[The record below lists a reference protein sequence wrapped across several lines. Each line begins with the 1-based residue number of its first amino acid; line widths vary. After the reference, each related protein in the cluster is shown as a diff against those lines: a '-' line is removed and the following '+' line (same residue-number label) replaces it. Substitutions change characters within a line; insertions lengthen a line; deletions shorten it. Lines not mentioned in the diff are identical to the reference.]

1 MDNKVN
7 IFCDICGTFGVL
19 YPGSDKSATFK
30 IFNSIMK
37 TFKMLAATAMVLSI
51 AACNS
56 NKVDGKADGADST
69 AVAEVPQKPTSTK
82 DLLPSKATVDSVSYL
97 LGIQLGSMIKNYNMG
112 DLNFNMI
119 KKGAADFVA
128 SKGNPRDEEFTKQ
141 FKVNP
146 EEMNRI
152 MNEFVQKRAEYVGAI
167 NKEKE
172 QKFLEANRK
181 KAGVQETESGLQYI
195 IAEAGSEVK
204 PTSNKDT
211 VYVHYKLSL
220 TDGTVIEEGKEEQD
234 AVMLTLN
241 RVIPAWTE
249 GLQLLGEGG
258 KATLYVPSELGYGER
273 GSNGIDPN
281 TTLVFDI
288 QLDSVK
294 HFVEPVVED
303 KK

>member
-19 YPGSDKSATFK
+19 CPGSDKSATFK

-128 SKGNPRDEEFTKQ
+128 SKGN
-141 FKVNP
+141 
-146 EEMNRI
+146 
-152 MNEFVQKRAEYVGAI
+152 RATRSSQSSSRSI
-167 NKEKE
+167 
-172 QKFLEANRK
+172 LR
-181 KAGVQETESGLQYI
+181 
-195 IAEAGSEVK
+195 
-204 PTSNKDT
+204 
-211 VYVHYKLSL
+211 
-220 TDGTVIEEGKEEQD
+220 
-234 AVMLTLN
+234 
-241 RVIPAWTE
+241 R
-249 GLQLLGEGG
+249 
-258 KATLYVPSELGYGER
+258 
-273 GSNGIDPN
+273 
-281 TTLVFDI
+281 
-288 QLDSVK
+288 
-294 HFVEPVVED
+294 
-303 KK
+303 

>member
-1 MDNKVN
+1 M
-7 IFCDICGTFGVL
+7 
-19 YPGSDKSATFK
+19 
-30 IFNSIMK
+30 
-37 TFKMLAATAMVLSI
+37 KMLAVTAMVLSA
-51 AACNS
+51 AACAS
-56 NKVDGKADGADST
+56 NKVDGKVDGADST
-69 AVAEVPQKPTSTK
+69 AVAAVPQKPVTAK

-97 LGIQLGSMIKNYNMG
+97 LGIQLGSMIKNYSMG

-128 SKGNPRDEEFTKQ
+128 AKGTPRDEDFGKQ

-152 MNEFVQKRAEYVGAI
+152 MNDFVQKRSEYVGAL

-172 QKFLEANRK
+172 RKFLESNRK
-181 KAGVQETESGLQYI
+181 KDGVQETESGLQYI
-195 IAEAGSEVK
+195 LAEAGSEVK
-204 PTSNKDT
+204 PGKKDT
-211 VYVHYKLSL
+211 VYVHYKLAL
-220 TDGTVIEEGKEEQD
+220 TDGTVIEEVAAEQPS
-234 AVMLTLN
+234 VMLTLN
-241 RVIPAWTE
+241 RVIAGWTE

-273 GSNGIDPN
+273 GSNGIEPFS
-281 TTLVFDI
+281 TLVFDI

-294 HFVEPVVED
+294 HFVEPVAED

>member
-1 MDNKVN
+1 
-7 IFCDICGTFGVL
+7 
-19 YPGSDKSATFK
+19 
-30 IFNSIMK
+30 MK
-37 TFKMLAATAMVLSI
+37 TLKMLAATAMILSI
-51 AACNS
+51 ASCNS
-56 NKVDGKADGADST
+56 NNVAGKADGADST
-69 AVAEVPQKPTSTK
+69 AVAAVPQKPTSAK
-82 DLLPSKATVDSVSYL
+82 DLLPSKAEVDSVSYL
-97 LGIQLGSMIKNYNMG
+97 LGIQLGSMIKSYNMG
-112 DLNFNMI
+112 ELNFNMI

-128 SKGNPRDEEFTKQ
+128 AKGNPRDEDFTKQ

-172 QKFLEANRK
+172 QKFFEANLK
-181 KAGVQETESGLQYI
+181 KDGVQETESGLQYI
-195 IAEAGSEVK
+195 ITEAGSDVK
-204 PTSNKDT
+204 PGPKDT
-211 VYVHYKLSL
+211 VYVHYKLAL
-220 TDGTVIEEGKEEQD
+220 TDGTVIEEVAADKD

-241 RVIPAWTE
+241 RVIPGWTE

-273 GSNGIDPN
+273 GSNGIEPN

>member
-1 MDNKVN
+1 
-7 IFCDICGTFGVL
+7 
-19 YPGSDKSATFK
+19 
-30 IFNSIMK
+30 MK
-37 TFKMLAATAMVLSI
+37 MFAATAMVLSI
-51 AACNS
+51 VACNS

-69 AVAEVPQKPTSTK
+69 AVAAVPQKPANAK
-82 DLLPSKATVDSVSYL
+82 DLLPSKAEVDSVSYL

-112 DLNFNMI
+112 ELNFGMI

-128 SKGNPRDEEFTKQ
+128 SKGNPRDEDFTKQ

-172 QKFLEANRK
+172 QKFFEANRK

-195 IAEAGSEVK
+195 IAEAGSDVK
-204 PTSNKDT
+204 PGAKDT
-211 VYVHYKLSL
+211 VFVHYKLAL
-220 TDGTVIEEGKEEQD
+220 TDGTVIEEVAADQS

-241 RVIPAWTE
+241 RVIPGWTE

-294 HFVEPVVED
+294 HFVEPVIED

>member
-1 MDNKVN
+1 
-7 IFCDICGTFGVL
+7 
-19 YPGSDKSATFK
+19 
-30 IFNSIMK
+30 MK
-37 TFKMLAATAMVLSI
+37 MFAAAAMALSI
-51 AACNS
+51 VACNS
-56 NKVDGKADGADST
+56 NKAAGKADGADST
-69 AVAEVPQKPTSTK
+69 AVAEVPQKPTSAK
-82 DLLPSKATVDSVSYL
+82 ELLPSKASVDSVSYL

-152 MNEFVQKRAEYVGAI
+152 MNEFIQKRAEYVGAI

-172 QKFLEANRK
+172 EKFFEANRK
-181 KAGVQETESGLQYI
+181 KSGVQETESGLQYI
-195 IAEAGSEVK
+195 ITEAGSDVK
-204 PTSNKDT
+204 PGAKDT
-211 VYVHYKLSL
+211 VYVHYKLAL
-220 TDGTVIEEGKEEQD
+220 TDGTVIEEVKEDQS

-241 RVIPAWTE
+241 RVIPGWTE

-258 KATLYVPSELGYGER
+258 KATLYVPSALGYGER

>member
-1 MDNKVN
+1 M
-7 IFCDICGTFGVL
+7 L
-19 YPGSDKSATFK
+19 LSA
-30 IFNSIMK
+30 
-37 TFKMLAATAMVLSI
+37 V
-51 AACNS
+51 ACNS
-56 NKVDGKADGADST
+56 GNVSGKSDGADST
-69 AVAEVPQKPTSTK
+69 AVAAPVKPVSAK
-82 DLLPSKATVDSVSYL
+82 VLLPSKATVDSVSYL
-97 LGIQLGSMIKNYNMG
+97 LGIHLGSMIKNYNMG

-128 SKGNPRDEEFTKQ
+128 SKGTPRDEDFTKQ

-152 MNEFVQKRAEYVGAI
+152 MNEFIQKRTEYVGAV

-172 QKFLEANRK
+172 QKFLQANLK
-181 KAGVQETESGLQYI
+181 KEGVQVTESGLQYI

-204 PTSNKDT
+204 PTSGKDT

-220 TDGTVIEEGKEEQD
+220 TDGTVIEEVKEEQD

-241 RVIPAWTE
+241 RVVIPAWTE

>member
-69 AVAEVPQKPTSTK
+69 AVAEVPQKPTSAK

-167 NKEKE
+167 NMEKE

-220 TDGTVIEEGKEEQD
+220 TDGTVIEEVKEEQD

>member
-1 MDNKVN
+1 
-7 IFCDICGTFGVL
+7 
-19 YPGSDKSATFK
+19 
-30 IFNSIMK
+30 MK
-37 TFKMLAATAMVLSI
+37 TIKMLAVAALVLSTT
-51 AACNS
+51 ACNS
-56 NKVDGKADGADST
+56 NKVDGKVDGADST
-69 AVAEVPQKPTSTK
+69 AVATIPQKPVNAK

-97 LGIQLGSMIKNYNMG
+97 LGIQLGSMIKNYSMG

-119 KKGAADFVA
+119 KKGAEDFVA
-128 SKGNPRDEEFTKQ
+128 SKGNPRDEDFTKQ

-152 MNEFVQKRAEYVGAI
+152 MNDFIQKRSEYVGAI

-172 QKFLEANRK
+172 QKFLDSNRK

-204 PTSNKDT
+204 PGSKDT
-211 VYVHYKLSL
+211 VYVHYKLAL
-220 TDGTVIEEGKEEQD
+220 TDGTVVEEVTAEQD

-241 RVIPAWTE
+241 RVIPGWTE

-273 GSNGIDPN
+273 GTSGIDPYS
-281 TTLVFDI
+281 TLVFDI

>member
-1 MDNKVN
+1 
-7 IFCDICGTFGVL
+7 
-19 YPGSDKSATFK
+19 
-30 IFNSIMK
+30 
-37 TFKMLAATAMVLSI
+37 MLAATAMVLSI

-69 AVAEVPQKPTSTK
+69 AVAEVPQKPTSAK

-172 QKFLEANRK
+172 QKFLEANLK
-181 KAGVQETESGLQYI
+181 KEGVQATGSGLQYI

-204 PTSNKDT
+204 PTSERTPSMFTTSFPSPMAPSSRRSKRTRTRSCLPSTGSSLHGQKVSSFLVRVERLLFMSLQSLATASADLT
-211 VYVHYKLSL
+211 ASTLTRLSCS
-220 TDGTVIEEGKEEQD
+220 TSSS
-234 AVMLTLN
+234 TL
-241 RVIPAWTE
+241 
-249 GLQLLGEGG
+249 
-258 KATLYVPSELGYGER
+258 
-273 GSNGIDPN
+273 
-281 TTLVFDI
+281 
-288 QLDSVK
+288 
-294 HFVEPVVED
+294 
-303 KK
+303 

>member
-1 MDNKVN
+1 
-7 IFCDICGTFGVL
+7 
-19 YPGSDKSATFK
+19 
-30 IFNSIMK
+30 MK
-37 TFKMLAATAMVLSI
+37 TIKMLAVAAMVLST

-56 NKVDGKADGADST
+56 NKVDGKVDGADST
-69 AVAEVPQKPTSTK
+69 SVAIPQKSVNAK
-82 DLLPSKATVDSVSYL
+82 DLLPSKASVDSVSYL
-97 LGIQLGSMIKNYNMG
+97 LGIQLGSMIKNYSMG

-119 KKGAADFVA
+119 KKGAEDLVA
-128 SKGNPRDEEFTKQ
+128 AKGNPRDEDFTKQ

-152 MNEFVQKRAEYVGAI
+152 MNEFIQKRSEYVGAV

-172 QKFLEANRK
+172 QKFFENNRK
-181 KAGVQETESGLQYI
+181 KTGVQETESGLQYI
-195 IAEAGSEVK
+195 IAEAGSDVK
-204 PTSNKDT
+204 PGAKDT
-211 VYVHYKLSL
+211 VFVHYKLAL
-220 TDGTVIEEGKEEQD
+220 TDGTVIEEVAADQD

-241 RVIPAWTE
+241 RVIPGWTE

-273 GSNGIDPN
+273 GTNGIDPYS
-281 TTLVFDI
+281 TLVFDI

>member
-1 MDNKVN
+1 
-7 IFCDICGTFGVL
+7 
-19 YPGSDKSATFK
+19 
-30 IFNSIMK
+30 MK
-37 TFKMLAATAMVLSI
+37 TIKMFAVAAMVLSA

-56 NKVDGKADGADST
+56 NKVDGKVDGADST
-69 AVAEVPQKPTSTK
+69 AVAAVPQKPVNAK

-128 SKGNPRDEEFTKQ
+128 SKGNPRDEDFTDQ

-146 EEMNRI
+146 QEMNRI
-152 MNEFVQKRAEYVGAI
+152 MNEFIQSRSEYVGAV

-172 QKFLEANRK
+172 RKFFDANRK
-181 KAGVQETESGLQYI
+181 KAGVQETESGLQYT

-204 PTSNKDT
+204 PASNKDT

-220 TDGTVIEEGKEEQD
+220 TDGTVIEEVKEEQD

-241 RVIPAWTE
+241 RVIPGWTE

-273 GSNGIDPN
+273 GTNNIEPHS
-281 TTLVFDI
+281 TLVFDI
-288 QLDSVK
+288 KLDSVK
-294 HFVEPVVED
+294 HYVAPVE
-303 KK
+303 

>member
-1 MDNKVN
+1 
-7 IFCDICGTFGVL
+7 
-19 YPGSDKSATFK
+19 
-30 IFNSIMK
+30 MK
-37 TFKMLAATAMVLSI
+37 TIKMLAVTAMVLSV

-56 NKVDGKADGADST
+56 NKVDGKVEGADST
-69 AVAEVPQKPTSTK
+69 AVAAVPQKPLNAK
-82 DLLPSKATVDSVSYL
+82 DLLPSKASVDSVSYL
-97 LGIQLGSMIKNYNMG
+97 LGIQLGSMIKNYSMG
-112 DLNFNMI
+112 ELNFNMI

-128 SKGNPRDEEFTKQ
+128 AKGNPRDEEFTKQ

-195 IAEAGSEVK
+195 
-204 PTSNKDT
+204 
-211 VYVHYKLSL
+211 
-220 TDGTVIEEGKEEQD
+220 
-234 AVMLTLN
+234 
-241 RVIPAWTE
+241 PAWTE

-294 HFVEPVVED
+294 RFVEPVVED

>member
-1 MDNKVN
+1 
-7 IFCDICGTFGVL
+7 
-19 YPGSDKSATFK
+19 
-30 IFNSIMK
+30 MK
-37 TFKMLAATAMVLSI
+37 TIKMFAAAAMLLS
-51 AACNS
+51 AVACNS
-56 NKVDGKADGADST
+56 GNVNGNAGEADST
-69 AVAEVPQKPTSTK
+69 AVANPVKPVNPK
-82 DLLPSKATVDSVSYL
+82 ELLPSKASVDSVSYL

-128 SKGNPRDEEFTKQ
+128 SKGTPRDTDFVKQ

-152 MNEFVQKRAEYVGAI
+152 MSEFIEKRSEYVGAI
-167 NKEKE
+167 NKAEE
-172 QKFLEANRK
+172 NKFLEANK
-181 KAGVQETESGLQYI
+181 KKEGVQVTESGLQYI
-195 IAEAGSEVK
+195 IKEAGSEVK
-204 PTSNKDT
+204 PNSSKDT
-211 VYVHYKLSL
+211 VYVHYKLAL
-220 TDGTVIEEGKEEQD
+220 TDGTVIEEVAETQPS
-234 AVMLTLN
+234 VMLMLN
-241 RVIPAWTE
+241 RVIPGWTE

-273 GSNGIDPN
+273 GANGIEPYS
-281 TTLVFDI
+281 TLVFDI

>member
-1 MDNKVN
+1 
-7 IFCDICGTFGVL
+7 
-19 YPGSDKSATFK
+19 
-30 IFNSIMK
+30 
-37 TFKMLAATAMVLSI
+37 MLAATAMVLSI

-181 KAGVQETESGLQYI
+181 KEEKIKELQEFIQRF
-195 IAEAGSEVK
+195 SEVK

-220 TDGTVIEEGKEEQD
+220 TDGTVIEEVKEEQD